1 MMEGNLLVA
10 PEQLES
16 TANEFSSIMTQVQSL
31 ANSMTDQVNGLGAK
45 WQGEA
50 STAYINKFA
59 QLNDDIAKLAAMIN
73 EHVTD
78 LNEMAS
84 VYRNAEAEN
93 VETSSS
99 LAGDIIV

>member
-1 MMEGNLLVA
+1 MEGQILVT

-16 TANEFSSIMTQVQSL
+16 TATEFSSIMTQVQNL
-31 ANSMTDQVNGLGAK
+31 ATTMTDQVNGLSAK

-50 STAYINKFA
+50 STAYVNKFN
-59 QLNDDIAKLAAMIN
+59 QLNDDIAKLAAMID

-78 LNEMAS
+78 LREMAG
-84 VYRNAEAEN
+84 VYRSAEQAN
-93 VETSSS
+93 QDLANS

>member
-1 MMEGNLLVA
+1 MQGTILVT

-16 TANEFSSIMTQVQSL
+16 TALEFSNVMTQVQNL
-31 ANSMTDQVNGLGAK
+31 ATNMTDQVNGMGAK

-50 STAYINKFA
+50 STAYINKFN
-59 QLNDDIAKLAAMIN
+59 QLNDDISKLANMIN

-78 LNEMAS
+78 LREMAS
-84 VYRNAEAEN
+84 VYRSAEQANEELGN
-93 VETSSS
+93 S

>member
-1 MMEGNLLVA
+1 MQGTILVT

-16 TANEFSSIMTQVQSL
+16 TATEFGNIMIQVQNL
-31 ANSMTDQVNGLGAK
+31 ANSMTEQVNGMGVK

-50 STAYINKFA
+50 SEAYIRKFG
-59 QLNDDIAKLAAMIN
+59 QLNDDIAKLAGMIN

-78 LNEMAS
+78 LNEMARI
-84 VYRNAEAEN
+84 YRSAEQANQELSN
-93 VETSSS
+93 S

>member
-1 MMEGNLLVA
+1 MEGTILVT

-16 TANEFSSIMTQVQSL
+16 TANEFSGIMAQVQRL

-50 STAYINKFA
+50 STAYINKFN
-59 QLNDDIAKLAAMIN
+59 QLNDDIAKLTAMIN

-78 LNEMAS
+78 LNEMAGR
-84 VYRNAEAEN
+84 YRSTEQANEELGN
-93 VETSSS
+93 S
-99 LAGDIIV
+99 LAGDIL

>member
-1 MMEGNLLVA
+1 MEGTILVT

-16 TANEFSSIMTQVQSL
+16 TANEFNSIMTQVQSL
-31 ANSMTDQVNGLGAK
+31 ANSMTDQVNGLSAK

-50 STAYINKFA
+50 STAYVNKFN
-59 QLNDDIAKLAAMIN
+59 QLNDDIAKLAGMIN

-84 VYRNAEAEN
+84 VYRNAEQANEELSN
-93 VETSSS
+93 S
-99 LAGDIIV
+99 LAGDVIV

>member
-1 MMEGNLLVA
+1 MEGTILVT

-16 TANEFSSIMTQVQSL
+16 TANEFSSIMTQIQ
-31 ANSMTDQVNGLGAK
+31 NMTNNMTDQVTGLSAK

-50 STAYINKFA
+50 STAYINKFN
-59 QLNDDIAKLAAMIN
+59 QLNDDIARLANMVR

-78 LNEMAS
+78 LNEMAK
-84 VYRNAEAEN
+84 VYRNAETQNQELGN
-93 VETSSS
+93 S

>member
-1 MMEGNLLVA
+1 MEGTILVT

-16 TANEFSSIMTQVQSL
+16 TANEFSSVMSQVQNL
-31 ANSMTDQVNGLGAK
+31 AGSMTDQVNGLGAK

-50 STAYINKFA
+50 STAYINKFN
-59 QLNDDIAKLAAMIN
+59 QLNDDIARLAAMIN

-84 VYRNAEAEN
+84 VYRSTEQANAELGN
-93 VETSSS
+93 S
-99 LAGDIIV
+99 LAGDVIV